1 MMIATFTRLLVI
13 RMVAKVRSESSRRA
27 RIFLSFSSE
36 LSSSSFM
43 SFGESEK
50 KAISDPEAKPEKNK
64 RIRARIPEKMAPME
78 GAMIVTSLIID

>member
-1 MMIATFTRLLVI
+1 
-13 RMVAKVRSESSRRA
+13 
-27 RIFLSFSSE
+27 
-36 LSSSSFM
+36 M